1 MKINIFVIL
10 LASVLVVFFVGQYFF
25 PQEEVV
31 NVEEENSDLTIEI
44 MEEGEGKTVQEG
56 DTAYVYYK
64 GTFLNGSVFDSNIG
78 GNPFSFTLGEGRVIE
93 GWEKGVEGMKE
104 GEKRRLVIAPH
115 LAYGERGMGIIPPDS
130 TLVFEIELLEI
141 EKR

>member
-1 MKINIFVIL
+1 MK
-10 LASVLVVFFVGQYFF
+10 YK
-25 PQEEVV
+25 
-31 NVEEENSDLTIEI
+31 LTKSSEIPKKKKIDIEI
-44 MEEGEGKTVQEG
+44 EIYPNMEEGEGKTVQEG